1 MGDYTLMHKKQTMKK
16 SIFTAIA
23 SVALYSGLMAQ
34 TNTFPNG
41 LVALRGTNNTG
52 SALLRGSAIDCHF
65 HFDTNED
72 TYIRGGKSSSRVIIG
87 DIGSGNGVFIGA
99 TGITT
104 NVSGLLQVQNGLLS
118 FKGGATSGAATL
130 AGSQIASHFSF
141 AAGEDT
147 YIRGGLPSS
156 NVYIGDLGNA
166 VIVGSVSSLPAGY
179 KLYVGKGILTER
191 VKVAVS
197 GTANWA
203 DHVFAPGYQ
212 LASLSEVETFIKANK
227 HLPGVPSAAAMVK
240 EGLDVAAMDAKLLE
254 KIEELTLHM
263 IELKKENEQFKK
275 LIQSLLK

>member
-1 MGDYTLMHKKQTMKK
+1 MKK

-87 DIGSGNGVFIGA
+87 DIGSGNGIFIGA
-99 TGITT
+99 PGITT

-118 FKGGATSGAATL
+118 FKGGAVSGAATL

-179 KLYVGKGILTER
+179 KLYVGTGILTER
-191 VKVAVS
+191 VRVAVS
-197 GTANWA
+197 GSGNWA

-212 LASLSEVETFIKANK
+212 LAPLSEVETFIKANR
-227 HLPGVPSAAAMVK
+227 HLPGVPSAETMVK

-254 KIEELTLHM
+254 KIEELTLYIIDTNKRM
-263 IELKKENEQFKK
+263 DKLEKENAA
-275 LIQSLLK
+275 LKQQNIK